1 MHFNKRILAFL
12 VTILI
17 VTFGMSITTPTI
29 LQGVRLGLDLKGG
42 FEVLYKAEPL
52 TEGGEVTQ
60 DALRET
66 ARSLEQRIDALGT
79 TEPEILPEGEDRI
92 RVRIAG
98 VEDEA
103 SIRELLKKP
112 AVLTFRGPDGNVE
125 LQGNDFVEGASEVG
139 FDQTGQPFIQIEV
152 KDKRKLQ
159 QVSEKLLHQP
169 LSIYLDEE
177 LLSAP
182 VVQGIFT
189 DGRAT
194 ISGSYSFEEAKELA
208 DVINLGALP
217 LKLTEMY
224 TQSVGAS
231 LGQQSLKQTM
241 NAGVAASIFMLLFMV
256 SMYRVPGVV
265 ASITLITYT
274 WALLLVFYWLQA
286 TLTLPGI
293 AAFILGIGMAVDANI
308 ITYERLKDEIRSGK
322 TLLSSLRA
330 GSKHSIRTIVD
341 SNLTTV
347 IAAAVLFYI
356 GTGAIKGFALML
368 MLSIGLSV
376 LTNVFLSQWLL
387 QLLIKSNVF
396 RKPTLFGVEPTE
408 IGGIHDAPQGVHRR
422 FARWNFVE
430 NRKRFFLVSGVVT
443 MIGIVSLALQGMNPG
458 VDFKA
463 GTSLDITVQERIT
476 KSQAEALILETGLEP
491 SSVTVGGSEQDRV
504 SIRFDSVL
512 SADLGEVQKVIGAFE
527 REFGNQVSYEENT
540 VDPTMARELAYKA
553 LVAVGAASFGIVLYV
568 TVRFEWRFA
577 LAAILALIHNA
588 FFVISLFSVF
598 QWEVNL
604 PFIAAILTIIG
615 YSINDTIVIFDRIR
629 ENLRFA
635 KLKHVHELSE
645 LVDRSI
651 RQTLVRSVNTG
662 ITVLFATVALLLWGS
677 PSIGMFSLAMA
688 IGLLIGMY
696 SSVCIASQIWVLF
709 KKRSLDNGG
718 VRP

>member
-1 MHFNKRILAFL
+1 MHLNKRIWAFL
-12 VTILI
+12 LTMVIG
-17 VTFGMSITTPTI
+17 FFAMSLTGPGI

-52 TEGGEVTQ
+52 AEGGRVTK
-60 DALRET
+60 DSLRQT

-98 VEDEA
+98 VADEA
-103 SIRELLKKP
+103 TVRELLKKP
-112 AVLTFRGPDGNVE
+112 AVLTFQGPDGTIE
-125 LQGNDFVEGASEVG
+125 LQGSDFVEGAAEVG
-139 FDQTGQPFIQIEV
+139 FDQTGQPFIQIQV
-152 KDKRKLQ
+152 KEKEKLR

-169 LSIYLDEE
+169 LAIYLDED

-194 ISGSYSFEEAKELA
+194 ISGSYSYEEAKELA
-208 DVINLGALP
+208 DIINLGALP

-231 LGQQSLKQTM
+231 LGQQSLEQTVQ
-241 NAGVAASIFMLLFMV
+241 AGIVASIFILLFMIGI
-256 SMYRVPGVV
+256 YRVPGLV
-265 ASITLITYT
+265 ASFTLITYT
-274 WALLLVFYWLQA
+274 WSLLLIFYWLQA

-322 TLLSSLRA
+322 SLLSSLRA
-330 GSKHSIRTIVD
+330 GSKHSLRTIID

-356 GTGAIKGFALML
+356 GTGAIKGFALTL

-387 QLLIKSNVF
+387 RLLLQSGVVD
-396 RKPTLFGVEPTE
+396 KPGYFGVKASEVAS
-408 IGGIHDAPQGVHRR
+408 IQDAPPAEQRFRR
-422 FARWNFVE
+422 WSFVE
-430 NRKRFFLVSGVVT
+430 KRKTFFLVSLAVTGLGV
-443 MIGIVSLALQGMNPG
+443 GSLLVQGLNPG

-463 GTSLDITVQERIT
+463 GSTLDITVQQSITKAEAERILE
-476 KSQAEALILETGLEP
+476 EAGFLPT
-491 SSVTVGGSEQDRV
+491 SVVVGGAGQDRV
-504 SIRFDSVL
+504 SIRFDRVL
-512 SADLGEVQKVIGAFE
+512 QADANEAGRIVGAFE
-527 REFGNQVSYEENT
+527 AIYGDEVSYEENT
-540 VDPTMARELAYKA
+540 VDPSMARELAYKA
-553 LVAVGAASFGIVLYV
+553 LVAVGAASIGIVLYV

-577 LAAILALIHNA
+577 LAAILALLHNA
-588 FFVISLFSVF
+588 FFVITLFSIF
-598 QWEVNL
+598 RLEVNL

-635 KLKHVHELSE
+635 KLKSFQDLSE
-645 LVDRSI
+645 LVNRSI

-662 ITVLFATVALLLWGS
+662 ITVLFATIALLIWGS
-677 PSIGMFSLAMA
+677 SSIWLFSFAMA

-696 SSVCIASQIWVLF
+696 SSICIASQIWVEF
-709 KKRSLDNGG
+709 KKRSLK
-718 VRP
+718 PEA